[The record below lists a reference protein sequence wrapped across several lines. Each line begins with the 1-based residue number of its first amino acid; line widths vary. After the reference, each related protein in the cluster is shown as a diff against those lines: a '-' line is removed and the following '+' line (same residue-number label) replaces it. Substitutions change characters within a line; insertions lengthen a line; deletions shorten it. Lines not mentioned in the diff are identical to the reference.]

1 MAPDDDL
8 MTAAAAG
15 VPGALDT
22 LAQRHRAGLLSWFR
36 HRGLQE
42 HDAEDCVQD
51 TFIRLQQALGRYE
64 AMGSFPG
71 FLRLLARNAWVDWS
85 RRRRPESQPLESAA
99 QLPCPRGAAAEE
111 RLDLQHA
118 WTRLSVRQRDVLE
131 LTVRSG
137 LSYREVGRRLGIPE
151 GTVKS
156 RVYHAVR
163 RLRAELG
170 HES

>member
-1 MAPDDDL
+1 MSPDDDL

-22 LAQRHRAGLLSWFR
+22 LAQRHRPGLLSWFR
-36 HRGLQE
+36 GRGLQE

-51 TFIRLQQALGRYE
+51 TFIRLHQALGRYE
-64 AMGSFPG
+64 AVGRFHG
-71 FLRLLARNAWVDWS
+71 FLRLLARNAWVDWT
-85 RRRRPESQPLESAA
+85 RRKRPDSQPLQSAA
-99 QLPCPRGAAAEE
+99 QLSCPALTAPDE
-111 RLDLQHA
+111 RLDLGVA
-118 WTRLSVRQRDVLE
+118 WARLPKKHRDVLE

-137 LSYREVGRRLGIPE
+137 LTYREAALQLGIPE

-163 RLRAELG
+163 RLRKDLDHDA
-170 HES
+170 